1 MKWLV
6 PDYFRLFSCKCG
18 KCRNAC
24 CKGWKIAVT
33 EKEYFRLIGL
43 DCSEMLHEKIESAL
57 VKIELGTSDKFA
69 YIVPDWRG
77 QCRMLGDDG
86 LCMLQKEC
94 GEPMIPETCRVYP
107 RSLKQTNGIFKAVLS
122 ASCEAVVEILLLK
135 EKIDTCYMEADDGV
149 KPEITESLP
158 PDAETILKES
168 LSIMQD
174 RGQSLNDRIISIGS
188 LLGVKNFK
196 GISLKNILD
205 ILGMLLETS
214 DTLKSYAEAAFARY
228 GNGEGDAE
236 KLYDSDFEVFKKNFP
251 KWEIYFEN
259 LMVNNL
265 IFASFPYCD
274 KRIDKAESFFGLIVQ
289 YEILRLICTVNTLN
303 SPAMEK
309 LTDLIAAVYHLIEHT
324 AFYYNAYISFEKI

>member
-1 MKWLV
+1 M
-6 PDYFRLFSCKCG
+6 
-18 KCRNAC
+18 
-24 CKGWKIAVT
+24 
-33 EKEYFRLIGL
+33 
-43 DCSEMLHEKIESAL
+43 
-57 VKIELGTSDKFA
+57 GT
-69 YIVPDWRG
+69 
-77 QCRMLGDDG
+77 
-86 LCMLQKEC
+86 
-94 GEPMIPETCRVYP
+94 
-107 RSLKQTNGIFKAVLS
+107 
-122 ASCEAVVEILLLK
+122 
-135 EKIDTCYMEADDGV
+135 
-149 KPEITESLP
+149 
-158 PDAETILKES
+158 
-168 LSIMQD
+168 
-174 RGQSLNDRIISIGS
+174 
-188 LLGVKNFK
+188 
-196 GISLKNILD
+196 
-205 ILGMLLETS
+205 LLETS

-265 IFASFPYCD
+265 IFASFPFCD